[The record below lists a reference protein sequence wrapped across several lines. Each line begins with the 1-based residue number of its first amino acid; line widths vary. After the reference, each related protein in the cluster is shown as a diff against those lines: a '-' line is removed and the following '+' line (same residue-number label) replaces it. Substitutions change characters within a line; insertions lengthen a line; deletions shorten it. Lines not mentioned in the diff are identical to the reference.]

1 MNGREKEEYYNL
13 VPKYIDKILRISYIN
28 FGTKI
33 NYSKEVDKMEKTLD
47 ELLFDKLIQTVRPR
61 HRGVHMMRKMH
72 HPEGFRP
79 EGPGRG
85 CRGLAEG
92 MQGKPEDM
100 KMHRPHHFQRERI
113 LGIILEAD
121 EKGMSQK
128 EILEQIHVNPSSLSE
143 LIDKLK
149 ADRYVERI
157 VNPEDKRSTLIV
169 LTEKG
174 KARAYEVKDEHRQ
187 RCVRMFAA
195 LDEEEKKQLLQLL
208 SKLDL
213 SEKPE
218 NE

>member
-1 MNGREKEEYYNL
+1 
-13 VPKYIDKILRISYIN
+13 
-28 FGTKI
+28 
-33 NYSKEVDKMEKTLD
+33 MEKTLD
-47 ELLFDKLIQTVRPR
+47 ELLFDKLIQTVRPH
-61 HRGVHMMRKMH
+61 HRGFHMFRKMH
-72 HPEGFRP
+72 RAEGFRP
-79 EGPGRG
+79 EGPGRH
-85 CRGLAEG
+85 CRGSVEG
-92 MQGKPEDM
+92 MQGRPEGM
-100 KMHRPHHFQRERI
+100 KARHPHHFQRERI
-113 LGIILEAD
+113 LGIILENS
-121 EKGMSQK
+121 ENGMSQK

-143 LIDKLK
+143 LIDKLE

-187 RCVRMFAA
+187 RCVKIFAA